1 MCEASCHL
9 ACASPGAGTQ
19 SHSMECAAELC
30 EYHHPV
36 ERGQAPLSW
45 ALYLDQQIA
54 RWKTRTAWTCQRASR
69 AESRLEVDFCASGK
83 REGIQRVAW
92 PSTLD
97 RNRTVVWARRIV
109 TFPGRVRGLFNF
121 LEEDWK
127 PFCDL
132 QVPNLT
138 FYY

>member
-1 MCEASCHL
+1 M
-9 ACASPGAGTQ
+9 
-19 SHSMECAAELC
+19 
-30 EYHHPV
+30 

-45 ALYLDQQIA
+45 ALYLVQQVERRKMNSVDMPEGFTGQGQAGGGFLCI
-54 RWKTRTAWTCQRASR
+54 R
-69 AESRLEVDFCASGK
+69 EVK
-83 REGIQRVAW
+83 RYSRVAW
-92 PSTLD
+92 PSALD

-109 TFPGRVRGLFNF
+109 TCPGRVRCLFNF